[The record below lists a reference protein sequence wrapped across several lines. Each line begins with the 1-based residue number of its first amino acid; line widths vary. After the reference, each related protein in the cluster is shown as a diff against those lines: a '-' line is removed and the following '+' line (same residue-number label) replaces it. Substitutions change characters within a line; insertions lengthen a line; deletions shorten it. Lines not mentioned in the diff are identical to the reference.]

1 MYKYRDKVNTFK
13 KQILAI
19 QELILFLVKITAVI
33 RKECNECNSYM
44 QQINAWWVILM
55 NEFDEC

>member
-1 MYKYRDKVNTFK
+1 MEAPLNQNNRSKKYRDKVNTFK

-44 QQINAWWVILM
+44 QQIKA
-55 NEFDEC
+55 